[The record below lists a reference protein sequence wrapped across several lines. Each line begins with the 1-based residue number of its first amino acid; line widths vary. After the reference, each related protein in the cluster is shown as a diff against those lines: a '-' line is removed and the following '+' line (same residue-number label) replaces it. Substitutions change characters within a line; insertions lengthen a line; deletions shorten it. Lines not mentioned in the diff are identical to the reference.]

1 MVAPDPV
8 ESLDGPDIDA
18 WREEIDTALR
28 VDIRRL
34 GEELGRTLVRQCGPD
49 LLTEVEDIRALSRAA
64 EAGDEHAAATLN
76 DRLADLDPGRAIEV
90 TRAFTTYFHLATIA
104 EQVHRVALLGRP
116 EESERGWLPVT
127 VDRIADANL
136 DRADVAAAMA
146 RLQIRPVV
154 TAHPTEASRRSVLSK
169 LADIGRLLGERHDPR
184 RTDADR
190 ARVDRRTAEL
200 VDLLWLTDEL
210 RLAAPR
216 PTDEA
221 QATLFYVESMLWEV
235 LPDLLDDLDAEIAR
249 LGVDLQPG
257 AIPVRFGSW
266 VGGDRDGNP
275 NVTPEVTAEV
285 LAWMH
290 DRGLILIER
299 AVEALAT
306 ELSPSSRIIGTDPR
320 LQASLD
326 EDRACLPGVWERLAH
341 LNREEPYRLK
351 LSYCLERVRRTRER
365 LRVGGEHRPG
375 LDYRHADD
383 LVAELDL
390 VRDALAEHA
399 GDLVAAGRIDGVRR
413 VVAAAG
419 FHLAVL
425 DIRDHSRNYH
435 ALVAE
440 LFERNGLAYPDDEPG
455 RRRVLD
461 QELAGARPLS
471 ALTTTVSEQ
480 ATRVART
487 MTVVREC
494 LDRHGDGVVDTCIVS
509 MTRGAADVL
518 AAVVAARE
526 SGLVDVGQGVARLSF
541 VPLLETV
548 DELHAAGQ
556 ILDDLLSAPSY
567 RRIVT
572 LRGDLQEVMLGYSD
586 SNKDGGIVASQ
597 WAIHRAM
604 RTLRDTA
611 LRHGV
616 RLRLFH
622 GRGGSVGRG
631 GGPAH
636 QAILAQPYGAV
647 DGEVKL
653 TEQGEVI
660 SDKYLLPDLAR
671 QNLELLVSAVL
682 EASLLH
688 TTSRQP
694 RGTIDRFDEVLDVA
708 AAAARASYRD
718 LVDDPSLVD
727 YFLASTPVQE
737 LGSLHIGSRPASR
750 PESDGGLGGLR
761 AIPWVFGWTQSRQ
774 IVPGWFGVGSG
785 LAAAREAGHGDTL
798 REMAREWWF
807 MRALLSNVEMTLAK
821 TDLRVAR
828 HYVDTLVAPEHR
840 HLLDTIEHELAVTK
854 EHLDWVTQ
862 GRGPLQDHPVL
873 LRTLAVRDRYLYPL
887 HALQVELL
895 ARTRQKEEADP
906 LTSRALLL
914 TINGIAAG
922 LRNTG

>member
-1 MVAPDPV
+1 
-8 ESLDGPDIDA
+8 
-18 WREEIDTALR
+18 
-28 VDIRRL
+28 
-34 GEELGRTLVRQCGPD
+34 
-49 LLTEVEDIRALSRAA
+49 
-64 EAGDEHAAATLN
+64 
-76 DRLADLDPGRAIEV
+76 
-90 TRAFTTYFHLATIA
+90 
-104 EQVHRVALLGRP
+104 
-116 EESERGWLPVT
+116 
-127 VDRIADANL
+127 
-136 DRADVAAAMA
+136 
-146 RLQIRPVV
+146 
-154 TAHPTEASRRSVLSK
+154 
-169 LADIGRLLGERHDPR
+169 
-184 RTDADR
+184 
-190 ARVDRRTAEL
+190 
-200 VDLLWLTDEL
+200 
-210 RLAAPR
+210 
-216 PTDEA
+216 
-221 QATLFYVESMLWEV
+221 
-235 LPDLLDDLDAEIAR
+235 
-249 LGVDLQPG
+249 
-257 AIPVRFGSW
+257 
-266 VGGDRDGNP
+266 
-275 NVTPEVTAEV
+275 
-285 LAWMH
+285 
-290 DRGLILIER
+290 
-299 AVEALAT
+299 
-306 ELSPSSRIIGTDPR
+306 
-320 LQASLD
+320 
-326 EDRACLPGVWERLAH
+326 
-341 LNREEPYRLK
+341 
-351 LSYCLERVRRTRER
+351 
-365 LRVGGEHRPG
+365 
-375 LDYRHADD
+375 
-383 LVAELDL
+383 
-390 VRDALAEHA
+390 
-399 GDLVAAGRIDGVRR
+399 
-413 VVAAAG
+413 
-419 FHLAVL
+419 
-425 DIRDHSRNYH
+425 
-435 ALVAE
+435 
-440 LFERNGLAYPDDEPG
+440 
-455 RRRVLD
+455 
-461 QELAGARPLS
+461 
-471 ALTTTVSEQ
+471 
-480 ATRVART
+480 

-494 LDRHGDGVVDTCIVS
+494 LDRHGDGVVDPCIVS

-526 SGLVDVGQGVARLSF
+526 SGLVDVGQDVARLSF